1 MGPDDGKP
9 DSRIQTPLPK
19 SKAGGAHWSRPC
31 TRRLWDSL
39 LFETESGFE
48 TARVVSQG
56 PVGFR
61 AWAESSLRGLKN
73 SRLKAQGS
81 RLKAQG
87 SRLKAQGSRLKA
99 QGSRLKA
106 QGTRLKAQGSRL
118 KAQGSRHKA
127 QGSRIL
133 YMCPSGLSD
142 TRGPSL
148 KHAKL
153 MAK

>member
-19 SKAGGAHWSRPC
+19 SEAGCAHRSRPC
-31 TRRLWDSL
+31 IRRLRDSL
-39 LFETESGFE
+39 LFETENRFE

-61 AWAESSLRGLKN
+61 AWAESSLRGLKNSRTQGLKN

-99 QGSRLKA
+99 QESWNGKDGARSRFL
-106 QGTRLKAQGSRL
+106 LEF
-118 KAQGSRHKA
+118 
-127 QGSRIL
+127 
-133 YMCPSGLSD
+133 LS
-142 TRGPSL
+142 P
-148 KHAKL
+148 
-153 MAK
+153 

>member
-19 SKAGGAHWSRPC
+19 SEAGCAHRSRPC
-31 TRRLWDSL
+31 IRRLRDSL
-39 LFETESGFE
+39 LFETENRFE

-87 SRLKAQGSRLKA
+87 SRLKAQESWNGKDGARSQFL
-99 QGSRLKA
+99 LEF
-106 QGTRLKAQGSRL
+106 
-118 KAQGSRHKA
+118 
-127 QGSRIL
+127 
-133 YMCPSGLSD
+133 LS
-142 TRGPSL
+142 P
-148 KHAKL
+148 
-153 MAK
+153 

>member
-19 SKAGGAHWSRPC
+19 SEAGGAHRSRPC
-31 TRRLWDSL
+31 IRRLRDSL
-39 LFETESGFE
+39 LFETENRFE

-73 SRLKAQGS
+73 SRTQGLKNSRTQGS

-99 QGSRLKA
+99 QGSRLKNPGMGKTA
-106 QGTRLKAQGSRL
+106 LDHG
-118 KAQGSRHKA
+118 
-127 QGSRIL
+127 
-133 YMCPSGLSD
+133 
-142 TRGPSL
+142 
-148 KHAKL
+148 
-153 MAK
+153 